1 MAWPGLD
8 DDDTSSSARTR
19 RCHFEG
25 VCHESNG
32 QMNDTE
38 GVLTDE
44 DRRLLDEARAEFDRA
59 GTSAALEAARV
70 RYLGRKAGLVQ
81 SRFENLKS
89 APGEDRARLGK
100 SANALRKAVEAALAE
115 AKALA
120 AAAPAEVHAT
130 VDLTLPGRRAET
142 GHRHVLS
149 RTTELLVDVAATLGF
164 SVAEG
169 PEVELE
175 ANNFDALNIP
185 LEHPSYDPFDT
196 FYIETAPGEPKRV
209 LRSHTSPVQV
219 REMKRRAPE
228 PLRVVVPGRT
238 YRPDKVDATHYHTF
252 HQLEGLAVDTDIT
265 FLDLKYTLGLFA
277 KGVFGE
283 GTETRFRPSYFPFTE
298 PSAEV
303 DVSCP
308 FCERG
313 GSACPVCKATGWLE
327 ILGCGMVHPKVLD
340 NGGYDPERFT
350 GFAFGM
356 GIERIAML
364 RHGIRDIRL
373 FIDPERGN
381 DLRFLAQF

>member
-1 MAWPGLD
+1 MSDLDLSGL
-8 DDDTSSSARTR
+8 
-19 RCHFEG
+19 
-25 VCHESNG
+25 
-32 QMNDTE
+32 TE
-38 GVLTDE
+38 E
-44 DRRLLDEARAEFDRA
+44 DRRLLDEARAE
-59 GTSAALEAARV
+59 LEAAASATALEDARIK
-70 RYLGRKAGLVQ
+70 YLGRKAGLVQ
-81 SRFENLKS
+81 SRFENLKT
-89 APGEDRARLGK
+89 ATKEDRARLGK
-100 SANALRKAVEAALAE
+100 SANALRKAVEAALAK
-115 AKALA
+115 AKSR
-120 AAAPAEVHAT
+120 AAAPKAEAT
-130 VDLTLPGRRAET
+130 KASIDLTLPGRRAET
-142 GHRHVLS
+142 GHRHVLT

-196 FYIETAPGEPKRV
+196 FYIDTPPAEPKKV

-265 FLDLKYTLGLFA
+265 FLDLKYTLDLFA
-277 KGVFGE
+277 KGVFGS
-283 GTETRFRPSYFPFTE
+283 GTVTRFRPSYFPFTE

-308 FCERG
+308 FCERDG
-313 GSACPVCKATGWLE
+313 GACPVCKATGWLE
-327 ILGCGMVHPKVLD
+327 ILGCGMVHPKVLT
-340 NGGYDPERFT
+340 NSGYDPERFT

>member
-1 MAWPGLD
+1 MSDHANPAEL
-8 DDDTSSSARTR
+8 AK
-19 RCHFEG
+19 F
-25 VCHESNG
+25 
-32 QMNDTE
+32 
-38 GVLTDE
+38 TDE
-44 DRRLLDEARAEFDRA
+44 DLHLLEQARAEFA
-59 GTSAALEAARV
+59 GAGSPAALEAARIK
-70 RYLGRKAGLVQ
+70 YLGRKAGLVQ
-81 SRFENLKS
+81 SRFENLKE
-89 APGEDRARLGK
+89 APKEDRARLGK
-100 SANALRKAVEAALAE
+100 SANALRKAVEAALADAQARE
-115 AKALA
+115 VVGLADGDQAKAK
-120 AAAPAEVHAT
+120 P
-130 VDLTLPGRRAET
+130 DLTLPGRRAET

-149 RTTELLVDVAATLGF
+149 RTVELLVDVAATLGF

-219 REMKRRAPE
+219 RAMKERAPE
-228 PLRVVVPGRT
+228 PLRVVAPGRT

-252 HQLEGLAVDTDIT
+252 HQLEGLAVDEDIT
-265 FLDLKYTLGLFA
+265 FLDLKHTLDLFA
-277 KGVFGE
+277 KGVFGAE
-283 GTETRFRPSYFPFTE
+283 TMTRFRPSYFPFTE

-308 FCERG
+308 FCARDG
-313 GSACPVCKATGWLE
+313 GACPVCKATGWLE
-327 ILGCGMVHPKVLD
+327 ILGCGMVHPKVLT

-381 DLRFLAQF
+381 DLRFLEQF

>member
-1 MAWPGLD
+1 MSDL
-8 DDDTSSSARTR
+8 
-19 RCHFEG
+19 
-25 VCHESNG
+25 
-32 QMNDTE
+32 TE
-38 GVLTDE
+38 LTGLTDE
-44 DRRLLDEARAEFDRA
+44 DRRLLDEARAEFEGA
-59 GTSAALEAARV
+59 GTAAALEAARV
-70 RYLGRKAGLVQ
+70 KYLGRKAGLVQ

-89 APGEDRARLGK
+89 APNEDRARLGR

-115 AKALA
+115 AKARA
-120 AAAPAEVHAT
+120 ATAPAEVHAT

-219 REMKRRAPE
+219 RAMKEATRDGAIADPP

-252 HQLEGLAVDTDIT
+252 HQLEGLAVDADIT
-265 FLDLKYTLGLFA
+265 FLDLKYTLDLFA

-283 GTETRFRPSYFPFTE
+283 DTKTRFRPSYFPFTE

-303 DVSCP
+303 DVSCI
-308 FCERG
+308 FCERD

-327 ILGCGMVHPKVLD
+327 ILGCGMVHPKVLA

>member
-1 MAWPGLD
+1 MSDLTNPAEL
-8 DDDTSSSARTR
+8 AK
-19 RCHFEG
+19 
-25 VCHESNG
+25 
-32 QMNDTE
+32 
-38 GVLTDE
+38 LTDE
-44 DRRLLDEARAEFDRA
+44 DLHLLEQARAEFA
-59 GTSAALEAARV
+59 GADSPAALEAARV
-70 RYLGRKAGLVQ
+70 KYLGRKAGIVQ
-81 SRFENLKS
+81 SRFENLKT
-89 APGEDRARLGK
+89 APKEDRARLGK
-100 SANALRKAVEAALAE
+100 SANALRKAVEAALADAQARE
-115 AKALA
+115 LVGRASSDREKAK
-120 AAAPAEVHAT
+120 P
-130 VDLTLPGRRAET
+130 DLTLPGRRAET

-196 FYIETAPGEPKRV
+196 FYIKTERGEPKRV

-219 REMKRRAPE
+219 RAMKERAPE

-265 FLDLKYTLGLFA
+265 FLDLKYTLDLFA
-277 KGVFGE
+277 KGVFGAE
-283 GTETRFRPSYFPFTE
+283 TVTRFRPSYFPFTE

-308 FCERG
+308 FCARDG
-313 GSACPVCKATGWLE
+313 GACPVCKATGWLE
-327 ILGCGMVHPKVLD
+327 ILGCGMVHPRVLT
-340 NGGYDPERFT
+340 NGGYDPEKFT

-381 DLRFLAQF
+381 DLRFLEQF

>member
-1 MAWPGLD
+1 MSDLD
-8 DDDTSSSARTR
+8 LS
-19 RCHFEG
+19 G
-25 VCHESNG
+25 
-32 QMNDTE
+32 
-38 GVLTDE
+38 LTDD
-44 DRRLLDEARAEFDRA
+44 DRRLLDDARAEFGVA
-59 GTSAALEAARV
+59 GSPSALEDARV
-70 RYLGRKAGLVQ
+70 KYLGRKAGLVQ
-81 SRFENLKS
+81 SRFDKLKE
-89 APGEDRARLGK
+89 AAKEDRARLGK
-100 SANALRKAVEAALAE
+100 SANALRKAVEAALADAKSRATAPE
-115 AKALA
+115 AEA
-120 AAAPAEVHAT
+120 AAAT
-130 VDLTLPGRRAET
+130 IDLTLPGRRAET
-142 GHRHVLS
+142 GHRHVLM

-175 ANNFDALNIP
+175 ANNFDSLNIP

-196 FYIETAPGEPKRV
+196 FYIDTPPGAPKKV

-219 REMKRRAPE
+219 RAMKDATRDGELDDAP

-265 FLDLKYTLGLFA
+265 FLDLKYTLDLFA
-277 KGVFGE
+277 KGVFGS
-283 GTETRFRPSYFPFTE
+283 GTVTRFRPSYFPFTE

-308 FCERG
+308 FCERDG
-313 GSACPVCKATGWLE
+313 APCSVCKATGWLE
-327 ILGCGMVHPKVLD
+327 ILGCGMVHPKVLT